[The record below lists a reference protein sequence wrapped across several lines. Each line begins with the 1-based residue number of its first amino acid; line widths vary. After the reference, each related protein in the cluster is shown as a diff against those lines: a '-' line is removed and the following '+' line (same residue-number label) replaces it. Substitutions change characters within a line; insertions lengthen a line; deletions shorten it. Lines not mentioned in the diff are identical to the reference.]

1 MDYATNL
8 ALRAI
13 VSALHHAGTIDQ
25 RHVSHIVDALVDA
38 DNQALRAGRVHE
50 RTDIRR
56 LCMDIARDGQVDCP
70 FTHSG
75 ASDEPE
81 MG

>member
-13 VSALHHAGTIDQ
+13 VSGLHHAGTIDQ
-25 RHVSHIVDALVDA
+25 RHISKIVEALVDA
-38 DNQALRAGRVHE
+38 DETAGQHHRKSDRYHLRK
-50 RTDIRR
+50 

-70 FTHSG
+70 IHEADPPGLFG
-75 ASDEPE
+75 
-81 MG
+81 